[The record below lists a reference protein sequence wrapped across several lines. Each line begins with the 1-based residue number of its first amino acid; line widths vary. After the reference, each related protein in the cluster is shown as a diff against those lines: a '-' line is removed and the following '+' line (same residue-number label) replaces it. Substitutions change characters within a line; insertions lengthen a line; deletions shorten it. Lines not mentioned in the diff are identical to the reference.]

1 MSPCVPVE
9 FDLLDLLPDLLHLLH
24 DHVLG
29 PHLRGEVRHRPEDMV
44 ITAIMVTTVPLYLA
58 SVTTW
63 DSSRWNLLV

>member
-1 MSPCVPVE
+1 MSLICWISCLICSISCTITCWVLISE
-9 FDLLDLLPDLLHLLH
+9 ERCATDL
-24 DHVLG
+24 
-29 PHLRGEVRHRPEDMV
+29 RMEDMV